1 MLLYYVRHG
10 QPIYDP
16 DSLTEEGM
24 RQAEALSKRFK
35 RTGLDEIYSSTSNR
49 AILTATPTA
58 KALGKEINLVDWAH
72 EGKVFEE
79 ISARDNSGTLTW
91 SFFINEYKTLFIS
104 NEVYSLGN
112 KWYTHP
118 AFKGTNLEKGLSR
131 VDNAVDD
138 FLLSLGFK
146 HDREKGCYKLINRC
160 EKKIALFAHQGFST
174 AFMSSLLDIPFPIF
188 ATRFDVQHSGVCI
201 IHFDENEENI
211 FPKVLQYS
219 NDSHLYKEELSLLY
233 NYSLDI

>member
-1 MLLYYVRHG
+1 M
-10 QPIYDP
+10 
-16 DSLTEEGM
+16 
-24 RQAEALSKRFK
+24 
-35 RTGLDEIYSSTSNR
+35 
-49 AILTATPTA
+49 
-58 KALGKEINLVDWAH
+58 
-72 EGKVFEE
+72 
-79 ISARDNSGTLTW
+79 
-91 SFFINEYKTLFIS
+91 
-104 NEVYSLGN
+104 
-112 KWYTHP
+112 
-118 AFKGTNLEKGLSR
+118 
-131 VDNAVDD
+131 
-138 FLLSLGFK
+138 SLGFK

-233 NYSLDI
+233 NNSLEI